1 MHYVIVDVE
10 TTGGSPK
17 QSKIT
22 EIAMYKYDGN
32 QIIDEL
38 ISLINPEQ
46 PIPEFIVRLTGI
58 TNHMV
63 AEAPK
68 FYELAKDI
76 LSFCDGCVFVAHN
89 VGFDYGMLRHEF
101 RSLGFDFRYPHLCTV
116 RASRYVIPG
125 HDSYS
130 LGKLS
135 NALGIQIDG
144 RHRAG
149 GDALATTKI
158 FDLIYHKD
166 PNQLES
172 FIQHE
177 INPKKVNPKLDIAV
191 VDELP
196 TKAGVYRFYDEFNH
210 LIYIGKSKNIKKRVE
225 QHLRNNATS
234 KGSIMM
240 QEIAR
245 IEHHTTGSELIAM
258 LLESE
263 LIKTLKPKFNRQLR
277 KSIFTYGLY
286 DEPNEQGY
294 LSLTVGLTSKSS
306 AAPLTYFN
314 SRKEAHE
321 FIKNRGDQFGLC
333 QKING
338 VYPTKDACF
347 QYTIKQCEGA
357 CIGHEPAETYNEK
370 VNKLIRSMSY
380 EEDTFYIID
389 KGRSKMERSII
400 WIERGTYRG
409 HGYAPF
415 HFNSAP
421 PEQWKRFIEL
431 KDENRDIRSIINL
444 YLRKGEGFKLVR
456 L

>member
-10 TTGGSPK
+10 TTGGNPK

-32 QIIDEL
+32 EIIDEL

-46 PIPEFIVRLTGI
+46 HIPEFIVRLTGI
-58 TNHMV
+58 TDNMV
-63 AEAPK
+63 EKAPK

-76 LSFCDGCVFVAHN
+76 LAFCDGCIFVAHN

-101 RSLGFDFRYPHLCTV
+101 HSLGYDFRFPHLCTV

-125 HDSYS
+125 HASYS

-135 NALGIQIDG
+135 ADLGIRIDG

-149 GDALATTKI
+149 GDALATAQL

-166 PNQLES
+166 PNHLAS
-172 FIQHE
+172 FVQHE
-177 INPKKVNPKLDIAV
+177 INPKKIHPKLDIHAV
-191 VDELP
+191 DDLP
-196 TKAGVYRFYDEFNH
+196 SKAGVYRFYDEFNA
-210 LIYIGKSKNIKKRVE
+210 LIYIGKSKHIKKRVE
-225 QHLRNNATS
+225 QHLRNASTA
-234 KGSIMM
+234 KGTIMM

-245 IEHHTTGSELIAM
+245 IEYTLTGSELIAM

-263 LIKTLKPKFNRQLR
+263 LIKLHKPKFNRQLR
-277 KSIFTYGLY
+277 RSIFTYGLF
-286 DEPNEQGY
+286 DETNLQGY
-294 LSLTVGLTSKSS
+294 LSLKVGLTSKKT
-306 AAPLTYFN
+306 AVPLTYFN
-314 SRKEAHE
+314 SKKEANDY
-321 FIKNRGDQFGLC
+321 IKNRGDHFRLC

-338 VYPTKDACF
+338 VYPTQDACF
-347 QYTIKQCEGA
+347 HYSIKQCDGA
-357 CIGHEPAETYNEK
+357 CIGEELPEQYNEK
-370 VNKLIRSMSY
+370 VNTFIRSLRYDDDS
-380 EEDTFYIID
+380 FYIVD
-389 KGRSKMERSII
+389 KGRTKMERSII

-415 HFNSAP
+415 HFHNMTP
-421 PEQWKRFIEL
+421 QHWKRYIEL

-444 YLRKGEGFKLVR
+444 YLRKGDGFKLVT